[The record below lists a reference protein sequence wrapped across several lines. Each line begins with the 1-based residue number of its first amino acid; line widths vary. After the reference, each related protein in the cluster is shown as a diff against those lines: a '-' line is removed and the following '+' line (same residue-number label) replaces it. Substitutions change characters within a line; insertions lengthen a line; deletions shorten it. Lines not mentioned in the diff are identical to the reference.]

1 MSYGYGEAVF
11 GTAVFGERPLTEGEA
26 IRTTRYRFCS
36 VLRIEFNVPYNWG
49 IRIERE
55 IKTSYRYKSLVPFV
69 ASLPYKFTFFT
80 SNLKTISYC
89 YGGTIAKEF
98 VLPYSFLGYISR
110 IRRIRYEFTSLTSIY
125 KGTVR
130 KITITATPRGQV
142 ARIEL
147 ERR

>member
-55 IKTSYRYKSLVPFV
+55 IKTSYRYKYLVPFV
-69 ASLPYKFTFFT
+69 ASLPYKFTFIT
-80 SNLKTISYC
+80 SNLKPFH
-89 YGGTIAKEF
+89 IA
-98 VLPYSFLGYISR
+98 VAGQCQICLPYSFSLDIS
-110 IRRIRYEFTSLTSIY
+110 E
-125 KGTVR
+125 
-130 KITITATPRGQV
+130 
-142 ARIEL
+142 
-147 ERR
+147 

>member
-1 MSYGYGEAVF
+1 MIVIF
-11 GTAVFGERPLTEGEA
+11 FFKQKTAYEMLRSLVGSEMC
-26 IRTTRYRFCS
+26 IRDS
-36 VLRIEFNVPYNWG
+36 WG

-69 ASLPYKFTFFT
+69 ASLPYKFTFIT

-89 YGGTIAKEF
+89 YCGTIAKEF

-130 KITITATPRGQV
+130 KITITATPNGQI